1 MIIKLTAD
9 FSTETR
15 KYRRKES
22 DILKL
27 LKGKNKTISSQPRSV
42 YPVKIFF
49 KNEDIIKMLLNKQSW
64 ENVFPATLH

>member
-27 LKGKNKTISSQPRSV
+27 LKGKKKKKLAPNLEV
-42 YPVKIFF
+42 YI
-49 KNEDIIKMLLNKQSW
+49 Q
-64 ENVFPATLH
+64 